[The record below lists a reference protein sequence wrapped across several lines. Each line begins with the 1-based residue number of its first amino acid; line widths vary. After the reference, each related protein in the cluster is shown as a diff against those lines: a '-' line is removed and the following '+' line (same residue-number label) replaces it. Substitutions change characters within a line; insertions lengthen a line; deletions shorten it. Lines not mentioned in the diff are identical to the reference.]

1 MKLRLL
7 TWSLRHRRWRHLL
20 SVITMTV
27 TATVVIVFVS
37 VITSLL
43 AYVNQNADRELT
55 RILIMPKTV
64 GGDLPLALYP
74 TLKAIDGVQVVQR
87 YRHMSG
93 RLDNGTTYLVMGEE
107 DSGVELNTDFF
118 PVEAAVLEAWKQERP
133 MGAIATE
140 ATARDLRLTVGQL
153 AEVPTTNGPLKL
165 KIVGISRGGTIAQR
179 IAGHY
184 EYFQEFAGNPS
195 TCRYRAF
202 SKPDDFERVARAI
215 DDTTRNSASPVQAV
229 SASQFAASQARR
241 AGTVPAVL
249 GFLGLFLVFTTSLTL
264 ANTTAIA
271 IRERRTETATMRVL
285 GYHRSTLAMVMLG
298 EAMLVGLAGGVIA
311 IVLAYVA
318 FNGVQL
324 MPGATLKP
332 VEIGTVGIVVGILT
346 SILVPL
352 AGALPSVYASTRTP
366 LIDALRD
373 A

>member
-1 MKLRLL
+1 MHLRLL
-7 TWSLRHRRWRHLL
+7 GWSLRHRRWRHLVSIIIMAL
-20 SVITMTV
+20 TTAVVILFVAVITN
-27 TATVVIVFVS
+27 
-37 VITSLL
+37 LL
-43 AYVNQNADRELT
+43 AYINQNADRELT
-55 RILIMPKTV
+55 RIIIMPKAV

-74 TLKAIDGVQVVQR
+74 TLKAVDGVQVVQR

-93 RLDNGTTYLVMGEE
+93 RHESGAAYLVMGEE
-107 DSGVELNTDFF
+107 ESGVELNTDFF
-118 PVEAAVLEAWKQERP
+118 PVEPAVLEAWKKEKP
-133 MGAIATE
+133 LGAIATE

-179 IAGHY
+179 IAGHFD
-184 EYFQEFAGNPS
+184 YFQEFLKNPG
-195 TCRYRAF
+195 TCRYRVF
-202 SKPDDFERVARAI
+202 SKPDDFERVARTI
-215 DDTTRNSASPVQAV
+215 DEVTKNSPTPVQAV

-264 ANTTAIA
+264 ANNTAIA

-285 GYHRSTLAMVMLG
+285 GYRRFTIAKIMLA
-298 EAMLVGLAGGVIA
+298 EAMLVGLVGGLVAVA
-311 IVLAYVA
+311 ITYFA

-324 MPGATLKP
+324 MAGTTLKP
-332 VEIGTVGIVVGILT
+332 VEIGTTAIVAGILT

-352 AGALPSVYASTRTP
+352 AGALPSVVASIRTP